1 MILTVEKAKTSN
13 MYRKSLAL
21 NIKIKK
27 DLLLQHI
34 FFCQINLNNSF
45 S

>member
-21 NIKIKK
+21 NIKIFSRFIITTYF
-27 DLLLQHI
+27 LLSNQLK
-34 FFCQINLNNSF
+34 
-45 S
+45 